1 MTDLKKIL
9 SRLDS
14 IDERLSNLEQKGCLL
29 KSLPIDTATAVQVG
43 DPAIVAD
50 DGVDVTTDRSGAPLE
65 PVDAFY
71 GINIPY
77 LDYGNDIL
85 SKWGK
90 KTLSSKEKSDQLLDL
105 FKTVREEGFAVVRF
119 WLFPTFWHSDYT
131 DINQIRSSME
141 VLFSTASAAGVKLV
155 PTITSFNAFDRDK
168 DQHSRM
174 NPIAFLQSRDGK
186 TLMHELKNAF
196 HTWHSVIEHVDLV
209 NELEWAITDIPD
221 ADPNR
226 SKLHTITAVQ
236 ALELIGSLRKAIPDN
251 VHFTCG
257 SASLKWAE
265 FYSTIGV
272 DIADFHAYEG
282 WSIDYFP
289 PLEKGHDFKQSHK
302 HLGMVMGETDVPIRY
317 WEQYRDVYRAV
328 FLWAEPKNYYDNPG
342 RENQSLNTSKL
353 RDFIRGLK

>member
-1 MTDLKKIL
+1 MTNYDEIISKLDAITD
-9 SRLDS
+9 RLDK
-14 IDERLSNLEQKGCLL
+14 LEQKGCLL
-29 KSLPIDTATAVQVG
+29 KSLPMSTATAVTVG
-43 DPAIVAD
+43 DPAIVAK
-50 DGVDVTTDRSGAPLE
+50 DGISTGIDR
-65 PVDAFY
+65 FY

-85 SKWGK
+85 SKWNK
-90 KTLSSKEKSDQLLDL
+90 PTLSNVNKSKQLLDL
-105 FKTVREEGFAVVRF
+105 FKTAREEGFATIRF
-119 WLFPTFWHSDYT
+119 WLFPTFWHSDYG
-131 DINQIRSSME
+131 DINQIRGSME

-168 DQHSRM
+168 DQHGRM

-186 TLMHELKNAF
+186 TLLRELKNSF
-196 HTWHSVIEHVDLV
+196 QTWNAVIEHVDLV
-209 NELEWAITDIPD
+209 NELEWAITDIPN
-221 ADPNR
+221 ADPNS
-226 SKLHTITAVQ
+226 SKLHTITAAQ
-236 ALELIGSLRKAIPDN
+236 ALDLISSLKTAIPDT

-272 DIADFHAYEG
+272 DLADFHAYEG

-289 PLEKGHDFKQSHK
+289 PINKGLEFKENK

-317 WEQYRDVYRAV
+317 WEQYREVYRSV
-328 FLWAEPKNYYDNPG
+328 FLWSEPKNYFDNPG
-342 RENQSLNTSKL
+342 NNQVLNTAKF